1 MAVFHFRGKKLTGKL
16 RTPSD
21 KSISHRAVML
31 GSLNRGK
38 TVVREFLR
46 SEDCLNTLK
55 AFVELGVEIDD
66 RGSEILIDGKGKRS
80 LKEPFNV
87 LDLGNSGTSI
97 RLISGILSG
106 QPFYSVLTGDQ
117 YLRRRPMD
125 RIAVPLRMMGAQ
137 IFGRKR
143 GKYPPLT
150 IIGREKL
157 KGIDYKSP
165 KASAQVKSAILLAG
179 LFTDEPVSVTEPA
192 KSRDH
197 TERMLRAFGV
207 DVEVNGLTVKLG
219 GNRELNRDIEIT
231 VPADISSAAF
241 FMVGAAITPNS
252 EVVLKEVIINP
263 TRTGILK
270 VFERMGVD
278 YEVFNVK
285 SSSGE
290 EVADIRVR
298 YSPDMKGVEIGGSD
312 IPTLIDEIPVISL
325 LATQAEG
332 ETVVRNAEELRVKES
347 DRIKTTVENIRN
359 IGGDA
364 EELPD
369 GLIVRGKT
377 KLKGGKVSSYGDH
390 RIAMTFTIAS
400 LITENPVEID
410 DVECVSTSYPG
421 FFDDLKKVLNDE

>member
-1 MAVFHFRGKKLTGKL
+1 MAIFHFRGKKLTGKL

-55 AFVELGVEIDD
+55 AFVELGVEIYDS
-66 RGSEILIDGKGKRS
+66 GNEILINGKGKRS

-137 IFGRKR
+137 IFGREG

-150 IIGREKL
+150 IIGRKKL

-207 DVEVNGLTVKLG
+207 DVEVDGLTVKLG
-219 GNRELNRDIEIT
+219 SNRELNRNIEIT

-278 YEVFNVK
+278 YEVLNVK

-332 ETVVRNAEELRVKES
+332 ETIVRNAEELRVKES
-347 DRIKTTVENIRN
+347 DRIKTTVENIRS

-421 FFDDLKKVLNDE
+421 FFDDLKKVLNE

>member
-1 MAVFHFRGKKLTGKL
+1 MAVFHFKEKRLSGEL

-21 KSISHRAVML
+21 KSISHRAIML
-31 GSLNRGK
+31 GSINRGEV
-38 TVVREFLR
+38 VVREFLR

-55 AFVELGVEIDD
+55 AFLELGAEIEDKGNQIVI
-66 RGSEILIDGKGKRS
+66 RGKGKRS

-87 LDLGNSGTSI
+87 IDLGNSGTSI

-125 RIAVPLRMMGAQ
+125 RIAVPLREMGAL
-137 IFGRKR
+137 ILGREK

-150 IIGREKL
+150 VVGKEKL
-157 KGIDYKSP
+157 KGIEYKSP

-197 TERMLRAFGV
+197 TERMLKAFGV
-207 DVEVNGLTVKLG
+207 DVEVKGLTVRLG
-219 GNRELNRDIEIT
+219 KNRSLERDLEIT

-241 FMVGAAITPNS
+241 FMVGAAITPGS
-252 EVVLKEVIINP
+252 EAVLREVILNP

-270 VFERMGVD
+270 VFDRMGVN
-278 YEVFNVK
+278 YEIINRRET
-285 SSSGE
+285 SGE
-290 EVADIRVR
+290 EVGDILVS
-298 YSPDMKGVEIGGSD
+298 YSPDLKATEIKGEE
-312 IPTLIDEIPVISL
+312 IPTLIDELPVIAL

-332 ETVVRNAEELRVKES
+332 ETVIRDAAELRVKES
-347 DRIKTTVENIRN
+347 DRIKSTVENLKS
-359 IGGDA
+359 IGGEA

-369 GLIVRGKT
+369 GMVIRGKT
-377 KLKGGKVSSYGDH
+377 KLKGGKVRSYGDH
-390 RIAMTFTIAS
+390 RIAMTFTVAS

-410 DVECVSTSYPG
+410 DTECVSTSYPG
-421 FFDDLKKVLNDE
+421 FFKDLERLLT

>member
-1 MAVFHFRGKKLTGKL
+1 MAVFHFKGKRLSGEL

-21 KSISHRAVML
+21 KSISHRAIML
-31 GSLNRGK
+31 GSINRGEV
-38 TVVREFLR
+38 VVREFLR

-55 AFVELGVEIDD
+55 AFLELGAEIEDKGNQIVI
-66 RGSEILIDGKGKRS
+66 RGKGKRS

-87 LDLGNSGTSI
+87 IDLGNSGTSI

-125 RIAVPLRMMGAQ
+125 RIAVPLREMGAL
-137 IFGRKR
+137 ILGREK

-150 IIGREKL
+150 VVGKEKL

-197 TERMLRAFGV
+197 TERMLKAFGV
-207 DVEVNGLTVKLG
+207 DVEVKGLTVKLG
-219 GNRELNRDIEIT
+219 KNRNLERDLEIT

-241 FMVGAAITPNS
+241 FMVGAAITPGS
-252 EVVLKEVIINP
+252 EAVLREVILNP

-270 VFERMGVD
+270 VFDRMGVN
-278 YEVFNVK
+278 YEIINRRET
-285 SSSGE
+285 SGE
-290 EVADIRVR
+290 EVGDILVS
-298 YSPDMKGVEIGGSD
+298 YSPDLKATEIKGEE
-312 IPTLIDEIPVISL
+312 IPTLIDELPVIAL

-332 ETVVRNAEELRVKES
+332 ETVIRDAAELRVKES
-347 DRIKTTVENIRN
+347 DRIKSTVENLKS
-359 IGGDA
+359 IGGEA

-369 GLIVRGKT
+369 GMVIRGKT
-377 KLKGGKVSSYGDH
+377 KLKGGKVKSYGDH
-390 RIAMTFTIAS
+390 RIAMTFTVAS

-410 DVECVSTSYPG
+410 DTECVSTSYPG
-421 FFDDLKKVLNDE
+421 FFKDLERLLT

>member
-137 IFGRKR
+137 IFGRKG

-165 KASAQVKSAILLAG
+165 KASAQVKSAICLLY
-179 LFTDEPVSVTEPA
+179 TSPSPRDRTR
-192 KSRDH
+192 SR
-197 TERMLRAFGV
+197 M
-207 DVEVNGLTVKLG
+207 
-219 GNRELNRDIEIT
+219 
-231 VPADISSAAF
+231 PSSA
-241 FMVGAAITPNS
+241 
-252 EVVLKEVIINP
+252 
-263 TRTGILK
+263 
-270 VFERMGVD
+270 
-278 YEVFNVK
+278 
-285 SSSGE
+285 
-290 EVADIRVR
+290 
-298 YSPDMKGVEIGGSD
+298 
-312 IPTLIDEIPVISL
+312 
-325 LATQAEG
+325 
-332 ETVVRNAEELRVKES
+332 
-347 DRIKTTVENIRN
+347 
-359 IGGDA
+359 
-364 EELPD
+364 
-369 GLIVRGKT
+369 
-377 KLKGGKVSSYGDH
+377 
-390 RIAMTFTIAS
+390 
-400 LITENPVEID
+400 
-410 DVECVSTSYPG
+410 
-421 FFDDLKKVLNDE
+421 

>member
-1 MAVFHFRGKKLTGKL
+1 MAVFHFRGKKLSGKL

-55 AFVELGVEIDD
+55 AFVELGAEIDD
-66 RGSEILIDGKGKRS
+66 REDEIVINGKGKQS

-117 YLRRRPMD
+117 YLRKRPMD
-125 RIAVPLRMMGAQ
+125 RIAVPLRTMGAQ
-137 IFGRKR
+137 IFGREG

-150 IIGREKL
+150 IIGKRKL

-165 KASAQVKSAILLAG
+165 KASAQVKSAVLLAG

-207 DVEVNGLTVKLG
+207 DVEVDGLTVRLG
-219 GNRELNRDIEIT
+219 KNRELERDIEIT

-241 FMVGAAITPNS
+241 FMVGAAVTPNS
-252 EVVLKEVIINP
+252 EVVLREVIINP

-290 EVADIRVR
+290 EIADIRVR
-298 YSPDMKGVEIGGSD
+298 YSPNIKGIEIGGSD
-312 IPTLIDEIPVISL
+312 IPTLIDEIPIISL

-332 ETVVRNAEELRVKES
+332 ETVIRDAEELRVKES
-347 DRIKTTVENIRN
+347 DRIKTTVENLRN

-377 KLKGGKVSSYGDH
+377 KLKGGKVFSHGDH
-390 RIAMTFTIAS
+390 RIAMTFTVAS

-410 DVECVSTSYPG
+410 DVECISTSYPG
-421 FFDDLKKVLNDE
+421 FFDDLKKVLNE